1 MALGRREAPD
11 SGDFMQSVLA
21 GITSLP
27 LHPLV
32 VHFPVVFAVLAPI
45 FAIGALVAIKR
56 GSRPLVAWGL
66 TAVLVAA
73 SSGSSWLALETGEDQ
88 EDAVENVVP
97 HAALEAHEDAADRF
111 FSLSLVLLAVTA
123 AGFLPRRA
131 GTAAR
136 VVATAGTLAMV
147 VAGYQVGHSGGA
159 LVYQHN
165 AGAAYLTSAS
175 GGNSEAA
182 APKADEN

>member
-1 MALGRREAPD
+1 MQNLLADLG
-11 SGDFMQSVLA
+11 
-21 GITSLP
+21 SLP
-27 LHPLV
+27 LHPVV
-32 VHFPVVFAVLAPI
+32 VHFPVVFAILAPI

-56 GSRPLVAWGL
+56 GSRPLVAWGI

-73 SSGSSWLALETGEDQ
+73 LSGSSFLALETGEDQ

-97 HAALEAHEDAADRF
+97 DAALDTHEDAADRF
-111 FSLSLVLLAVTA
+111 FSLSLVLLGVTA

-136 VVATAGTLAMV
+136 IVATAGSLVMV

-165 AGAAYLTSAS
+165 AGAAYAGTSAS
-175 GGNSEAA
+175 TTAGSNSAST
-182 APKADEN
+182 APKGDEN

>member
-1 MALGRREAPD
+1 
-11 SGDFMQSVLA
+11 MQNLLT
-21 GITSLP
+21 GISTLP

-32 VHFPVVFAVLAPI
+32 VHFPVVFAVLAPV
-45 FAIGALVAIKR
+45 FAIGALIAIRR

-73 SSGSSWLALETGEDQ
+73 LSASSFVALETGEDQ

-97 HAALEAHEDAADRF
+97 DAALDTHEEAADRF
-111 FSLSLVLLAVTA
+111 FSLSLVLLGVTA

-136 VVATAGTLAMV
+136 IVATAGTLAMV

-159 LVYQHN
+159 LVYEHN
-165 AGAAYLTSAS
+165 AGAAYA
-175 GGNSEAA
+175 NAA
-182 APKADEN
+182 AGTNTASPAPEADEN

>member
-1 MALGRREAPD
+1 
-11 SGDFMQSVLA
+11 MQNLLA
-21 GITSLP
+21 GISSLP

-32 VHFPVVFAVLAPI
+32 VHFPVVFAVLAPM
-45 FAIGALVAIKR
+45 FAVGALVAIKR

-66 TAVLVAA
+66 TAAVVAA
-73 SSGSSWLALETGEDQ
+73 LSASSFVALETGEGE

-97 HAALEAHEDAADRF
+97 ESALETHEDAADRF
-111 FSLSLVLLAVTA
+111 FSLSLVLLGVTA

-136 VVATAGTLAMV
+136 IVATAGTLVMV

-159 LVYQHN
+159 LVYEHN
-165 AGAAYLTSAS
+165 AGSAYAKAGNGTNAATP
-175 GGNSEAA
+175 
-182 APKADEN
+182 APEADEN